1 MLIDMLKLPFLF
13 EWFCSYWVFVHKRPQ
28 CLFTVWKICVINLI
42 WESQVFCAQKTPVF
56 VYCEKICV
64 INLTCKNSW
73 RNFYFLFKYRADVID
88 SKSILYSSA
97 ISTPFIWMFNEILM
111 HQVRYPV
118 HIYVDILLILTHTVI
133 HLCDNYGDV
142 TLHNLQ
148 WNLCAQLHKVL
159 VLTTVT
165 CMCIKSRQSMCTW

>member
-1 MLIDMLKLPFLF
+1 MLTCWIWREKNSKMLTDMLNLPFIL
-13 EWFCSYWVFVHKRPQ
+13 EWFCSYWVFVHKRPL
-28 CLFTVWKICVINLI
+28 CLLTVWKICVINLT
-42 WESQVFCAQKTPVF
+42 WESLVFCAQKFTV
-56 VYCEKICV
+56 ENICV

-118 HIYVDILLILTHTVI
+118 HIYVDILLILTHTVT
-133 HLCDNYGDV
+133 HLFDNYGDV

-148 WNLCAQLHKVL
+148 WNLYVPSSIRFWYWLLLHARV
-159 VLTTVT
+159 
-165 CMCIKSRQSMCTW
+165 